1 MGAFF
6 ATRPVR
12 LPDSVTNDQP
22 NVWCLYIMLSPG
34 SAS

>member
-22 NVWCLYIMLSPG
+22 NVWFLYIMLFLY